1 MELGVNKE
9 EHLSLFKI
17 ERQLKRGH
25 GEYDVHGIEAGLF
38 LITVL
43 FGISSQGSET
53 PPTRETLR

>member
-9 EHLSLFKI
+9 EHLSLFKS

-25 GEYDVHGIEAGLF
+25 GGYDVHGIEAGLF
-38 LITVL
+38 LITIP

-53 PPTRETLR
+53 PPEKP